1 MFGKLKGACVTE
13 NEEDSGQ
20 RADGEEAGVRSWTEE
35 FFKLFA
41 VENYIK
47 KIIHRVLL
55 SKAHIHIESYTTHH
69 VTSGYTN

>member
-41 VENYIK
+41 VENYK
-47 KIIHRVLL
+47 KNN
-55 SKAHIHIESYTTHH
+55 S
-69 VTSGYTN
+69 

>member
-1 MFGKLKGACVTE
+1 MFGRLKGTYVTE

-20 RADGEEAGVRSWTEE
+20 RADGKEAGIRPWTEE

-41 VENYIK
+41 VENYK
-47 KIIHRVLL
+47 KIIHRFLL
-55 SKAHIHIESYTTHH
+55 SKTHIHIESYTPYH